1 VIIDI
6 NSGCPAKKVCK
17 WAGSALMQDETL
29 ALQIVQ
35 AVVDACQPHVL
46 TLKMRTG

>member
-1 VIIDI
+1 M
-6 NSGCPAKKVCK
+6 G
-17 WAGSALMQDETL
+17 WLALMQDETL

-46 TLKMRTG
+46 TLKMRAPVDADHRTPYAGAGV